1 MQSEILLACQ
11 KLTPMKNNAVPLA
24 VLGLFC
30 AGYLIF
36 IAGSAPL
43 LPDRMATHFGGGGEA
58 NGWMNRSSDLVF
70 MGGLG
75 VGLPLFFIILALL
88 TGLVPTRFVNL
99 PHREY
104 WLSPERRAQTR
115 AYISRQMIWMGCLM
129 ILFLAGIHYSMIQA
143 NRVTPP
149 HLPMGLFLALTGGFL
164 AGVAAWSIVFIRHF
178 AKTT

>member
-1 MQSEILLACQ
+1 
-11 KLTPMKNNAVPLA
+11 MKKNAVPLV
-24 VLGLFC
+24 VLGLLC

-36 IAGSAPL
+36 IAGSASL
-43 LPDRMATHFGGGGEA
+43 LPERAAVHFGVDGKA
-58 NGWMNRSSDLVF
+58 NGWMSRSADLIF
-70 MGGLG
+70 FGGLG
-75 VGLPLFFIILALL
+75 TGLPLLFVVLSLL
-88 TGLVPTRFVNL
+88 TGMLPARFVNL

-115 AYISRQMIWMGCLM
+115 AYISRQMIWMGCLTV
-129 ILFLAGIHYSMIQA
+129 LFLAGIHHLMIQA

-178 AKTT
+178 AKTA

>member
-1 MQSEILLACQ
+1 
-11 KLTPMKNNAVPLA
+11 MKNNAVPLV

-43 LPDRMATHFGGGGEA
+43 LPERVAAHFSGGGEA
-58 NGWMNRSSDLVF
+58 NGWMSRSTDLIIF
-70 MGGLG
+70 GGLG
-75 VGLPLFFIILALL
+75 VGLPLFFVILSLL
-88 TGLVPTRFVNL
+88 TGIIPARFVNL

-104 WLSPERRAQTR
+104 WLSPERRAQTC

-129 ILFLAGIHYSMIQA
+129 LLFLAGIHCLTIQA
-143 NRVTPP
+143 NHVTPP
-149 HLPMGLFLALTGGFL
+149 HLPMGLFVALTGCLL

-178 AKTT
+178 TKTA